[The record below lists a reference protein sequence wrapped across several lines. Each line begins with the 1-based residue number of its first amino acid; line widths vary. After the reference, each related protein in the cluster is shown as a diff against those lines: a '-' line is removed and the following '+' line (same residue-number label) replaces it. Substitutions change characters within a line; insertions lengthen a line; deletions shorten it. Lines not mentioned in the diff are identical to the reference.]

1 MRKTW
6 FAYKRWLAFLL
17 ALAMICIMGCNDT
30 NKKNKPDLY
39 DNLQPAALEPV
50 EISIYTYGNPPS
62 SIKGAIEANL
72 EQISIATAETINVM
86 PRFFWIPY
94 DQYDAKIQEIVSS
107 GQKIDAFTCFSPQ
120 SFIQQGLCLDL
131 TGLFKQYAPTYYDD
145 LMANPLGRDYFSGYS
160 ADGSLYAI
168 PYNGISNPRRCVVT
182 RAELAGKYAP
192 EGLETLEDYGL
203 FLEKIKENESKFSYP
218 GVVDSHE
225 FFQAYMEGNGY
236 FGNVATFLFSRWDE
250 NGENLYSIEQTPEFI
265 DALHLVKNWK
275 EKQYILP
282 DTRQQHLYTIENGKV
297 ASMLLRMEHVSDFFS
312 IASRSDAQFKVIPL
326 YMESLHL
333 LYTSARGVAVSQ
345 SSLNP
350 ERVLMFMEWIHGS
363 QSNYDLFMYG
373 VEGTNYILENE
384 SMRFPNAEVDPLDA
398 WKNYGADFFRDFRY
412 DRIVSNVDS
421 NFRQV
426 YQEASFVNIKT
437 SLDLYQM
444 IQKKVEDQQTEMEEL
459 GRQFSQTDEIIN
471 SYFENMNTFIQTVE
485 SGIFGMTVDELKT
498 KQKEAGIET
507 VLDLYTK
514 MMSGF

>member
-72 EQISIATAETINVM
+72 EQISIATAETIHVM

-182 RAELAGKYAP
+182 RAELAGK
-192 EGLETLEDYGL
+192 
-203 FLEKIKENESKFSYP
+203 IRP
-218 GVVDSHE
+218 G
-225 FFQAYMEGNGY
+225 
-236 FGNVATFLFSRWDE
+236 R
-250 NGENLYSIEQTPEFI
+250 P
-265 DALHLVKNWK
+265 
-275 EKQYILP
+275 
-282 DTRQQHLYTIENGKV
+282 
-297 ASMLLRMEHVSDFFS
+297 
-312 IASRSDAQFKVIPL
+312 
-326 YMESLHL
+326 
-333 LYTSARGVAVSQ
+333 
-345 SSLNP
+345 
-350 ERVLMFMEWIHGS
+350 
-363 QSNYDLFMYG
+363 
-373 VEGTNYILENE
+373 
-384 SMRFPNAEVDPLDA
+384 
-398 WKNYGADFFRDFRY
+398 
-412 DRIVSNVDS
+412 
-421 NFRQV
+421 
-426 YQEASFVNIKT
+426 
-437 SLDLYQM
+437 
-444 IQKKVEDQQTEMEEL
+444 
-459 GRQFSQTDEIIN
+459 
-471 SYFENMNTFIQTVE
+471 
-485 SGIFGMTVDELKT
+485 
-498 KQKEAGIET
+498 
-507 VLDLYTK
+507 
-514 MMSGF
+514 